1 VDEVGCEP
9 YNIIWRLES
18 VIASK
23 GEKMG
28 KGGMKDFYRN
38 SG

>member
-1 VDEVGCEP
+1 MDEVGCEP

-23 GEKMG
+23 GKKMA
-28 KGGMKDFYRN
+28 KADERLLQN